1 MIKQSLLDQLPDRIS
16 FQRPSISPELQ
27 QQQGIALILAAIKE
41 ELARLNRQTADRS
54 ELETL
59 RDSIAAVEDTVNR
72 LDTDSLEARLQEIS
86 SKLPTEIPAPQ
97 VNIGAPVVNVPELDL
112 SSLLEAIRAI
122 KLDFN
127 GDVKVTNQQDVVKA
141 LNDLKP
147 LLAQISMS
155 VEDKTVADEVRV
167 TNLNELKVTSEFP
180 KEVLDLLK
188 HLKNLNTTADRPLSV
203 RLSDGSKYYVAV
215 AKAIERGVQ
224 AVAMGTTPSFKD
236 SSGVPQRALVD
247 GNGALKTSPDA
258 YTVKLEYSGN
268 NPIYVGK
275 AVPGS
280 AVGSAVWQIQKLTYS
295 GSNVTDVQWANGSN
309 GYTAVWDDRASYTY
323 S

>member
-1 MIKQSLLDQLPDRIS
+1 MIKQSLLDALPDRLS
-16 FQRPSISPELQ
+16 FQRPTISPELQ
-27 QQQGIALILAAIKE
+27 QQQGIAIILAAIKE

-97 VNIGAPVVNVPELDL
+97 VNIDAPVVNVPELDL

-147 LLAQISMS
+147 LLAEISRA
-155 VEDKTVADEVRV
+155 VEDKEGVEEVKV
-167 TNLNELKVTSEFP
+167 TNLNELKISSELP
-180 KEVLDLLK
+180 KEVVDLLK
-188 HLKNLNTTADRPLSV
+188 NLKHLNTTADRPLSV

-236 SSGVPQRALVD
+236 STGTPQRALVD
-247 GNGALKTSPDA
+247 GNGALRTSPDA

-268 NPIYVGK
+268 NPVYVGK
-275 AVPGS
+275 AAPGS
-280 AVGSAVWQIQKLTYS
+280 STALAAWQIQKLTYS
-295 GSNVTDVQWANGSN
+295 GTNVTDVQWASGSN
-309 GYTAVWDDRASYTY
+309 GFSAVWDDRATY
-323 S
+323 SYS

>member
-1 MIKQSLLDQLPDRIS
+1 MIRQSLLDQLPDRIS
-16 FQRPSISPELQ
+16 YQRPTISPELQ
-27 QQQGIALILAAIKE
+27 QQQGMALILAAIKE

-54 ELETL
+54 ELESL
-59 RDSIAAVEDTVNR
+59 RESISAVEETVNR

-97 VNIGAPVVNVPELDL
+97 VNIDAPVVNVPELDL

-147 LLAQISMS
+147 LLAEMVRA
-155 VEDKTVADEVRV
+155 VEDKEGVEEVKV
-167 TNLNELKVTSEFP
+167 TNLKELKVSSELP
-180 KEVLDLLK
+180 KEVIDLLK
-188 HLKNLNTTADRPLSV
+188 NLKHLNTTADRPLSV

-215 AKAIERGVQ
+215 AKAVERGIQ
-224 AVAMGTTPSFKD
+224 AVAMGTTPSFQD
-236 SSGVPQRALVD
+236 TAGVPSRPKTDTNLI
-247 GNGALKTSPDA
+247 LKTTPDA
-258 YTVKLEYSGN
+258 YTVKIEYSGD
-268 NPIYVGK
+268 NPIYVAK
-275 AVPGS
+275 ASPGT
-280 AVGSAVWQIQKLTYS
+280 AVGSTGWQISKLTYS
-295 GSNVTDVQWANGSN
+295 GANVTDVQWADGTNAFTKIYNS
-309 GYTAVWDDRASYTY
+309 RASYSY